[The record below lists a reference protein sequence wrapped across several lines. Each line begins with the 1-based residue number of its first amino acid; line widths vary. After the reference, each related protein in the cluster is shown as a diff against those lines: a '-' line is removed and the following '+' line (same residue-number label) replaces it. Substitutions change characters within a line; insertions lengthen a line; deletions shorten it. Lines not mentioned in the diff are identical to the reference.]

1 MSSRLCQC
9 SIQTAS
15 LMESEWY
22 LSSYVIDFCV
32 VFVLFSLPLD
42 EHVISSNA
50 LTVTLL
56 LWWQKGIQSLTE
68 KPLSSFF
75 VFYSTPHCSRCKCCT
90 SYSNSVRLSVRPSV
104 HLSVCLSH
112 ADIVSKRR
120 HVARCS
126 LHCRTANVSSFV
138 KTKKYSPRTT
148 PSP

>member
-22 LSSYVIDFCV
+22 LSSCVIDFCV

-120 HVARCS
+120 HMAQCS
-126 LHCRTANVSSFV
+126 LYCQIAKCVYFCRNQKIF
-138 KTKKYSPRTT
+138 PRDD
-148 PSP
+148 PFP